1 MEKKRLKVTLLTNSF
16 TGGGAERASNTL
28 ANSLFDL
35 GVETSII
42 AVNSGPEDLIKPLC
56 EEYCL
61 ERPWKG
67 GLWTTVKAYLRLSR
81 LIYRI
86 KPNFLIINCD
96 LPELLA
102 SFLFTSSK
110 LIVVEHSS
118 GPWPGKRHLGVFV
131 RRLLKIRKA
140 QFVAV
145 SSHLG
150 IWPEKSR
157 PAAFFN
163 NALPRTNRLV
173 SSAKQTNTGL
183 KRLVFIGRLS
193 SEKNPQY
200 LIEISEKTNIPCAF
214 FGDGIMLEDLKSLSE
229 KLNVKVDFFGH
240 VKDPWEFIKEN
251 DLLIIPSEFEGDG
264 LVLVEGL
271 FNDVPMLV
279 RKIDDLLRFDLP
291 AKNYCNSIED
301 FIARVDESSANIDSL
316 RIPESIAEKILEGRK
331 PKVIAQQWVEYL
343 KKSYAFKS

>member
-28 ANSLFDL
+28 VNALFDL
-35 GVETSII
+35 DIETSII
-42 AVNSGPEDLIKPLC
+42 AINAGPEDLIKPLC
-56 EEYCL
+56 EKYCL
-61 ERPWKG
+61 ERPWRG
-67 GLWTTVKAYLRLSR
+67 GPWATVQAYLRLSR

-102 SFLFTSSK
+102 AFLFTPSK

-118 GPWPGKRHLGVFV
+118 GPWPGRGSLGVFV
-131 RRLLKIRKA
+131 RKLLKFRNA

-145 SSHLG
+145 SSHLR
-150 IWPEKSR
+150 IWPEKSK
-157 PAAFFN
+157 PAAVFN
-163 NALPRTNRLV
+163 NAIPSSNRLV
-173 SSAKQTNTGL
+173 SGAKQTDTRL

-193 SEKNPQY
+193 KEKNPQY
-200 LIEISEKTNIPCAF
+200 LIDISEKTNIRCAF
-214 FGDGIMLEDLKSLSE
+214 FGDGIMREDLEHLSV
-229 KLNVKVDFFGH
+229 KQLVKVDFFGH
-240 VKDPWEFIKEN
+240 VTNPWEYINEN

-271 FNDVPMLV
+271 FNNVPMLV

-291 AKNYCNSIED
+291 SKNYCNSTEE
-301 FIARVDESSANIDSL
+301 FISRVNESSTNIASL

-331 PKVIAQQWVEYL
+331 PKVIAQQWVDYL
-343 KKSYAFKS
+343 NSF